1 MNVRTFSFL
10 IASLLLLLCACEKSV
25 NESNLNL
32 AVGERLYSVKDG
44 DIMSYLYTCKGIGP
58 DTRSID
64 DIETIIEYIKEKS
77 KQLAYPI
84 DGIVFKSDV
93 LIPVISTLFRITIPP
108 L

>member
-44 DIMSYLYTCKGIGP
+44 DIIGFAKKY
-58 DTRSID
+58 ID
-64 DIETIIEYIKEKS
+64 EYYKMKEANTIDN
-77 KQLAYPI
+77 L
-84 DGIVFKSDV
+84 
-93 LIPVISTLFRITIPP
+93 L
-108 L
+108 